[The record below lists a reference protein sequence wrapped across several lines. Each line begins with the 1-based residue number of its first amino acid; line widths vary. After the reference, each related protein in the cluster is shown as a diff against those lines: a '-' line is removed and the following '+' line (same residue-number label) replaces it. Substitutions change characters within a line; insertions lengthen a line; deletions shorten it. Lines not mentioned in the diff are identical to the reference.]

1 MSLMLTNAR
10 SVLLSALV
18 LIMFSACSSS
28 SPVRYFS
35 LNPIDADFR
44 QDPDDALMLGL
55 GPIRMPDYLN
65 RSQIVT
71 RGADAEMHVDEFSRW
86 SEPLT
91 TSLLRIVSADVDN
104 LLQGV
109 VVVVFPYE
117 PFVRNQVNY
126 RLIGDINRFDAD
138 DSGQV
143 VLEVQWGI
151 ADVDGGVVIPV
162 RRNRYQTQTS
172 IADDTSAVVAAM
184 NDALAQFSRDI
195 ASKLEAVS
203 ELR

>member
-1 MSLMLTNAR
+1 MVAVVR
-10 SVLLSALV
+10 SVILSVLV

-28 SPVRYFS
+28 PPVRYFS
-35 LNPIDADFR
+35 LNPIDAEFK
-44 QDPDDALMLGL
+44 QDPDDAVMLGL

-65 RSQIVT
+65 RSQLVW
-71 RGADAEMHVDEFSRW
+71 RSANAEMRVDEFSRW

-91 TSLLRIVSADVDN
+91 KSLLRTVSTDVDN

-117 PFVRNQVNY
+117 PIVRDQVDY
-126 RLIGDINRFDAD
+126 RLVGDVNRFDAD
-138 DSGQV
+138 STGRI

-151 ADVDGGVVIPV
+151 ADVEGGVVVPV
-162 RRNRYQTQTS
+162 RRNRYQAQSS
-172 IADDTSAVVAAM
+172 IADDPGAVVAAM

-195 ASKLEAVS
+195 ASKLEAA
-203 ELR
+203 L